1 LQVDLYVLG
10 FFVVHD
16 KQVHLFIVVPL
27 GGAADVFPQLC
38 VYYNWVTLEWMLHGC
53 RDAELVVYHS
63 WLIA

>member
-1 LQVDLYVLG
+1 
-10 FFVVHD
+10 VVHD